1 MSYVVTYLR
10 NVCYFRLPKRCKYD
24 DCTFEAMMPNIM
36 KHEEDCLYRPVQCPD
51 LKCNK
56 KIPFIGVLDHIEEC
70 LNEDEILKFECNNF
84 TEFRVLTEDHFLST

>member
-1 MSYVVTYLR
+1 
-10 NVCYFRLPKRCKYD
+10 
-24 DCTFEAMMPNIM
+24 MPNIT

-70 LNEDEILKFECNNF
+70 LDKNEMKCPENYLWKIECGDSYYGSYHAECRILAEN
-84 TEFRVLTEDHFLST
+84 HFLST